1 MRLHNLH
8 KVVRTGVFTLSL
20 AVLLSTMSASA
31 QNSSNFNSAN
41 ANYSTNTNAQTTRV
55 VERDDDTDFG
65 WLGLLGLA
73 GLAGLL
79 RKPKQTVVDRT
90 PDTPPRTGV
99 YNDTTKRT

>member
-1 MRLHNLH
+1 MKLYTLH
-8 KVVRTGVFTLSL
+8 KAVRTGVFTFGL
-20 AVLLSTMSASA
+20 AVLPLTISASA

-90 PDTPPRTGV
+90 PDTPPRTNV
-99 YNDTTKRT
+99 YSDTKRT